1 MKKTIILIISL
12 FLVMM
17 SFTSCLTMLSA
28 VLSDYDDTTS
38 EPEITS
44 SDSEKLSTNTE
55 TYTETSKDLKTVNIH
70 VDVSRNL
77 IFSRYDV
84 DVFLGSDKQGTV
96 EHGKSGDFVL
106 KIKTGSYYL
115 FFKSV
120 KESDPVSASMKITV
134 DCDCDVYYKVNCE
147 SSRLIV
153 TPYKYDIKRDLYD
166 DEIRIDFNESDLKGS
181 DISDVISKLENIGFT
196 NITKSSKFD
205 VDSESSLYHK
215 VISVKINN
223 YDNYADGLILKKSD
237 KIDIVYHEKKP
248 EQTTSSTTSPD
259 DTKSSGDIRISYHS
273 SHSRE
278 IAKQGNSG
286 IYAYRSR
293 GGSYY
298 IYYVINFENGYVY
311 RFRDD
316 EDTCMAAKIVS
327 GDLNSYVLLRYKDSS
342 GIWENALC
350 FKYKTLPDTL
360 ILQDHN
366 GFKTELYTEDVN
378 DAVKLLKTKKIY
390 DYSAN

>member
-115 FFKSV
+115 SFKSV
-120 KESDPVSASMKITV
+120 KESDPVSISIRISV
-134 DCDCDVYYKVNCE
+134 DCDYDVCYKVNCE
-147 SSRLIV
+147 SNRLIV
-153 TPYKYDIKRDLYD
+153 TPYKYDFKRDLEE
-166 DEIRIDFNESDLKGS
+166 DEIKIDFNRNDLEGN
-181 DISDVISKLENIGFT
+181 DVSDVVSKLEKAGFT
-196 NITKSSKFD
+196 NIVKSKQYD
-205 VDSESSLYHK
+205 VTPSDYSYHK
-215 VISVKINN
+215 VISVSFDSKN
-223 YDNYADGLILKKSD
+223 DYADGSIYKKN
-237 KIDIVYHEKKP
+237 IRVNIWYHESKEETTQNTTVP
-248 EQTTSSTTSPD
+248 EETTTSAGTYV
-259 DTKSSGDIRISYHS
+259 SYHS

-298 IYYVINFENGYVY
+298 IYYVIDFENGYVY

-327 GDLNSYVLLRYKDSS
+327 GDLNSYVLLKYKDSS

-366 GFKTELYTEDVN
+366 GFKTEFYTEDVN
-378 DAVKLLKTKKIY
+378 DAVTLLKTKKRY